1 MSKPLSKPKYFVP
14 QPQRVRRI
22 THSFAWID
30 HRLLRNGFVQVMT
43 HQDQSLYLFLN
54 LVADRNGVSFYRK
67 EKICDLLDLDF
78 GQFEVAR
85 DRLIHLGLLA
95 FTPYSA
101 LTVNGFHQ
109 VLPVDGL
116 PVDFA
121 AARPIVP
128 EPAHLPEVQTSP
140 RHAAAGLSDP
150 APHSAPTAS
159 APMAASER
167 AAKLAARDLAA
178 RLAAERLAAAFKA
191 GLSKV

>member
-1 MSKPLSKPKYFVP
+1 MSKPTYFIP

-22 THSFAWID
+22 TRSFAWVD
-30 HRLLRNGFVQVMT
+30 HRLLRSGFLQVMT

-67 EKICDLLDLDF
+67 EKVCDLLDLDF

-95 FTPYSA
+95 FAPYSA

-109 VLPVDGL
+109 VLPVDGQ

-121 AARPIVP
+121 SVRPTATMPVCVSDAATDPRHPGPATANLARP
-128 EPAHLPEVQTSP
+128 
-140 RHAAAGLSDP
+140 
-150 APHSAPTAS
+150 AS
-159 APMAASER
+159 ASVPMAASELAAKLSANQL
-167 AAKLAARDLAA
+167 AAKLAATK
-178 RLAAERLAAAFKA
+178 LAAALKA
-191 GLSKV
+191 GLSKA